1 MRKTTQSNKRKLQKD
16 EFIQLS
22 HMLMTAQCTED
33 LDMQVIGDMLKAY
46 LANHDCRA
54 YIVDHKD
61 FDACLDRYIDDISV
75 KAATELHYVAEQFAR
90 HFEDDDFENDIRFE
104 NTDEM
109 DEDRRANLDY

>member
-1 MRKTTQSNKRKLQKD
+1 MRKTTQTNKRKLQKD

-22 HMLMTAQCTED
+22 HMLVNAQCTED

-46 LANHDCRA
+46 LSNHDCRT
-54 YIVDHKD
+54 YIIDHKD
-61 FDACLDRYIDDISV
+61 FDACVDRYIDDISV
-75 KAATELHYVAEQFAR
+75 MAATEIRFVEFMFEKN
-90 HFEDDDFENDIRFE
+90 FEDDDYENDIRFE

>member
-1 MRKTTQSNKRKLQKD
+1 MRNTKQTNKRKLQKD

-22 HMLMTAQCTED
+22 HMLMTAQCIED

-75 KAATELHYVAEQFAR
+75 MAATELRFVGLQFET
-90 HFEDDDFENDIRFE
+90 HFEGDDDEDITFEDG
-104 NTDEM
+104 DE
-109 DEDRRANLDY
+109 EWHNGIDY